1 MKNLFF
7 ASLTFF
13 IFSCTPKTTL
23 EQNDAY
29 NACKKTIVENKD
41 FFLSKSISESGR
53 DSVQDYYDKIEKN
66 NLDELISD
74 LAMEQ
79 EQVNILIYSVCAQAE
94 KLKSIA
100 FIKKELL
107 RTDSLLQDIESKE

>member
-41 FFLSKSISESGR
+41 FFLSKSISEAGR
-53 DSVQDYYDKIEKN
+53 DSVQDYYDKIEKT
-66 NLDELISD
+66 
-74 LAMEQ
+74 
-79 EQVNILIYSVCAQAE
+79 ILMN
-94 KLKSIA
+94 
-100 FIKKELL
+100 
-107 RTDSLLQDIESKE
+107 

>member
-1 MKNLFF
+1 
-7 ASLTFF
+7 
-13 IFSCTPKTTL
+13 
-23 EQNDAY
+23 
-29 NACKKTIVENKD
+29 
-41 FFLSKSISESGR
+41 
-53 DSVQDYYDKIEKN
+53 
-66 NLDELISD
+66 LISD
-74 LAMEQ
+74 LAIEQ